1 MRRRWAPPGRSSTV
15 CVGLTD
21 GSRTMETK
29 AVLVDGCTAAVNKAI
44 KDLERFQ
51 AEYATRPI
59 PPPVDPLLLPIYTQ
73 LKREELRA
81 LLRSG
86 LALANKND
94 SETNGHDNSLLLSA
108 PVVFIDIILALFPL
122 LFQRENMDRL
132 AMLQVKRW
140 TCLVSPKIDL
150 QWLVQDSAAS
160 EYVNEYGRRTA
171 VDPALDAQVCWSQ
184 AQASIDLHLAPS
196 LRLTTGELLSHGPPD
211 LGPQE
216 LRPLLTPIPTQ
227 PRLARRAHGCC
238 SEPRRGR
245 MDPADYVEDQDG
257 PVPHIAFE
265 QREEE
270 GARHAR
276 GRRRWHRRAR
286 ARVRGVGRQAGE
298 DGLMPMANYG
308 MRTRLLLSTMHAILC
323 LLTPMHVAL

>member
-171 VDPALDAQVCWSQ
+171 VDPALDAQVSFF
-184 AQASIDLHLAPS
+184 
-196 LRLTTGELLSHGPPD
+196 
-211 LGPQE
+211 
-216 LRPLLTPIPTQ
+216 
-227 PRLARRAHGCC
+227 
-238 SEPRRGR
+238 R
-245 MDPADYVEDQDG
+245 M
-257 PVPHIAFE
+257 
-265 QREEE
+265 
-270 GARHAR
+270 
-276 GRRRWHRRAR
+276 GRRTWDHKSCGRCSHPSPLSQDWPGEHTGAVPSRGGDEWTLRITLKTKTDQCRTLPSSKERKKALAMLAADGDGIGERERECEGSGDKRAR
-286 ARVRGVGRQAGE
+286 MV
-298 DGLMPMANYG
+298 
-308 MRTRLLLSTMHAILC
+308 
-323 LLTPMHVAL
+323 